1 MMDRR
6 TFVGRVAGGLLAAPL
21 AARAQQPKMPII
33 GFLGTSSYSA
43 QSAYAVAFAQ
53 RLRELGW
60 IEGRTVAIEYR
71 WGDGRNDRLS
81 EVVAEFVRLKVDVI
95 VTGGN
100 AVLAAK
106 QATATIPI
114 VFGLAAD
121 PVGTGMVASLSRPG
135 GNVTGMSLQ
144 SSDLAGKRLGL
155 CREVL
160 PGLRRI
166 AILANAG
173 YPAAMLEMGQA
184 EAAARILRIEAV
196 KLEVRNAN
204 DIAPAI
210 AGFKGGD
217 LLYVCTDAFVGTNVV
232 EINNLALAARLPT
245 MHGSTSYLKTGG
257 LMAYGPNVPAMF
269 RRAAELVDKI
279 LKGAKPADLPVE
291 QPSAFE
297 LGVNL
302 KTAKTLGLTIPQSIL
317 LRADE
322 VIQ

>member
-21 AARAQQPKMPII
+21 AARAQQPKVPLI
-33 GFLGTSSYSA
+33 GFLGTTSYSV
-43 QSAYAVAFAQ
+43 QGTSAAAFAQ

-60 IEGRTVAIEYR
+60 VEGRTVAIEYR
-71 WGDGRNDRLS
+71 WGEGSNEHIS
-81 EVVAEFVRLKVDVI
+81 ETVAEFVRLKVDVI

-106 QATATIPI
+106 RATTTIPI
-114 VFGLAAD
+114 VFGLAVD

-144 SSDLAGKRLGL
+144 STDLTGKRLGL
-155 CREVL
+155 CREL
-160 PGLRRI
+160 APGLRSI
-166 AILANAG
+166 AILANAN

-184 EAAARILRIEAV
+184 EASARILGIRV
-196 KLEVRNAN
+196 SRLEVRRVE

-217 LLYVCTDAFVGTNVV
+217 FLYVCNDAFAGTNSVD
-232 EINNLALAARLPT
+232 INNAALAARLPT
-245 MHGSTSYLKTGG
+245 MHGLTSFLKTGG
-257 LMAYGPNVPAMF
+257 LICYGPSVLAMF
-269 RRAAELVDKI
+269 RRAAEFVDKI
-279 LKGAKPADLPVE
+279 LRGARPADLPVE
-291 QPSAFE
+291 QASVFE

-302 KTAKTLGLTIPQSIL
+302 KTAKALGITVPQSL
-317 LRADE
+317 LVRADE